1 MRAMREPAVMFRLP
15 AHVLGNVELLAGRL
29 DISVNLVAKLI
40 VTREIMHIPAI
51 LEEHERQLANM
62 HQFLRELAFRNEE
75 FLSEERDQAILA
87 AAIMTKLGEVMA
99 AVDSIRDAAFVRPS
113 TFIADLI
120 RKHDERPLQKSLGV

>member
-1 MRAMREPAVMFRLP
+1 MREPAVMFRLP
-15 AHVLGNVELLAGRL
+15 AHVLSNVELLAGRL

-51 LEEHERQLANM
+51 LEEHERQMANM

>member
-1 MRAMREPAVMFRLP
+1 MREPAVMFRLP
-15 AHVLGNVELLAGRL
+15 AHVLSNVELLASRL

-51 LEEHERQLANM
+51 LEEHDRQLGNM

-75 FLSEERDQAILA
+75 FLSEERDQAILV
-87 AAIMTKLGEVMA
+87 AAIMTKLDEVMA
-99 AVDSIRDAAFVRPS
+99 ALDSIRDAAFVRPS

>member
-1 MRAMREPAVMFRLP
+1 MREPAVMFRLP
-15 AHVLGNVELLAGRL
+15 AHVLTNVELLASRL

-51 LEEHERQLANM
+51 LEEHDRQLGNM

-87 AAIMTKLGEVMA
+87 AAIMTKLDEVMA
-99 AVDSIRDAAFVRPS
+99 ALDSIRDAAFVRPS

>member
-1 MRAMREPAVMFRLP
+1 MREPAVMFRLP
-15 AHVLGNVELLAGRL
+15 AHVLSNVELIASRL

-51 LEEHERQLANM
+51 LEEHDRQLGNM
-62 HQFLRELAFRNEE
+62 HQFLRELAFRHEE

-87 AAIMTKLGEVMA
+87 AAIMTKLDEVMA
-99 AVDSIRDAAFVRPS
+99 ALDSIRDAAFVRPS